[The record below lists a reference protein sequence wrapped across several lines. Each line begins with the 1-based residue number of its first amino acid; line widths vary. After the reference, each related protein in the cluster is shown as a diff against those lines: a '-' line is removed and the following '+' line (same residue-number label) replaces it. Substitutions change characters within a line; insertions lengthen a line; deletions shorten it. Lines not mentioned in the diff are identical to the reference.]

1 MKISDFYGRLVPVVD
16 SPSLPKDSRLLE
28 FSALKVGQTKIICQ
42 RCQQRFAKKDVKLP
56 NGQYYCP
63 YCLQFGRLTSQAIL
77 YTIPEPNDFQLQA
90 EPLTWSGKLSSLQ
103 QQCALTL
110 KQKAAAKQDF
120 LLWAVTGAGKTE
132 IMFPT
137 LQAAIK
143 RKERICLAAP
153 RIDVCNELYPRLQQA
168 FAQTS
173 ICLLHHASPLKY
185 NYSQL
190 VICTTHQLIRFYQA
204 FDLLIIDEA
213 DAFPFAGNQMLQT
226 AVKQARK
233 PNSSLLLLTATP
245 NRLLLKKIKQKK
257 LDFGYLPLRFHGH
270 LLPEPQIMVLPHWQK
285 KILQQQLDQRLLR
298 KLKSWID
305 AQWPF
310 LVFSPEISLLAPIK
324 ATLMKYFP
332 AQKMATVFANDQQRI
347 DKVLQMRNEQ
357 YQLLVTTTILERGV
371 TFAKLNVIVLGADER
386 VFKPESL
393 VQIAGRAGRS
403 LLRPTGEVIFVCS
416 MLNQSSK
423 KAVRQIKFLNYQ
435 GRKLMHED
443 LSALPAK

>member
-1 MKISDFYGRLVPVVD
+1 MFKFP
-16 SPSLPKDSRLLE
+16 
-28 FSALKVGQTKIICQ
+28 ALKVVKAKIVCQ
-42 RCQQRFAKKDVKLP
+42 RCQQSFPKVDFKLP
-56 NGQYYCP
+56 NGKYYCP
-63 YCLQFGRLTSQAIL
+63 YCLQFGRLTSQDTL
-77 YTIPEPNDFQLQA
+77 YTIPEPNDFPLQS
-90 EPLTWSGKLSSLQ
+90 EPMSWKGKLSFLQ
-103 QQCALTL
+103 QRCALTL

-143 RKERICLAAP
+143 KKERICLAAP

-168 FAQTS
+168 FAKTS
-173 ICLLHHASPLKY
+173 INLLHHASPFKY
-185 NYSQL
+185 AYSQL

-213 DAFPFAGNQMLQT
+213 DAFPFAGDRMLQA
-226 AVKQARK
+226 AVKRARK
-233 PNSSLLLLTATP
+233 PQSSLLLLTATP
-245 NRLLLKKIKQKK
+245 NRSLQKKIKQKS

-270 LLPEPQIMVLPHWQK
+270 LLPVPQIMILPDWRSKVLRH
-285 KILQQQLDQRLLR
+285 QLDDCLLK
-298 KLKSWID
+298 KLKSWITG
-305 AQWPF
+305 QWPF
-310 LVFSPEISLLAPIK
+310 LIFSPEISLLSTIK
-324 ATLMKYFP
+324 ETLMKYFP
-332 AQKMATVFANDQQRI
+332 MQKMAAVYANDQQRI

-386 VFKPESL
+386 VFRPESL

-416 MLNQSSK
+416 MLDQSSK
-423 KAVRQIKFLNYQ
+423 KAVKQIKFLNFQ
-435 GRKLMHED
+435 GRRLMNED
-443 LSALPAK
+443 LSALSAKQS

>member
-1 MKISDFYGRLVPVVD
+1 MKISDFYGRLIPVAD
-16 SPSLPKDSRLLE
+16 PTTLPKDSQL
-28 FSALKVGQTKIICQ
+28 FKFPALRVGQAKIICQ
-42 RCQQRFAKKDVKLP
+42 RCQQSFVKRDVKLP

-63 YCLQFGRLTSQAIL
+63 YCLQFGRLTSQDTL

-90 EPLTWSGKLSSLQ
+90 EPLTWSGKLSFLQ
-103 QQCALTL
+103 QHCALTL

-143 RKERICLAAP
+143 QKERICLAAP

-213 DAFPFAGNQMLQT
+213 DAFPFAGDQLLQA
-226 AVKQARK
+226 AVNHARK
-233 PNSSLLLLTATP
+233 PKSSLLLLTATP
-245 NRLLLKKIKQKK
+245 NQLLLKKIKRKE

-270 LLPEPQIMVLPHWQK
+270 LLPVPQIMVLPRWRG

-310 LVFSPEISLLAPIK
+310 LVFSPEISLLSPIK
-324 ATLMKYFP
+324 TTLMKYFP
-332 AQKMATVFANDQQRI
+332 AQKMAAVYANDQRRI
-347 DKVLQMRNEQ
+347 DKVLQMRKEQ

-393 VQIAGRAGRS
+393 VQIAGRAGRNWQ
-403 LLRPTGEVIFVCS
+403 RPTGEVIFVCS
-416 MLNQSSK
+416 MLDRSSK
-423 KAVRQIKFLNYQ
+423 KAVKQIKFLNYQ
-435 GRKLMHED
+435 GRRLMHED
-443 LSALPAK
+443 VSTLSAK